1 MFKFVIF
8 FNVDDMVIFLENLDD
23 FKKNIKFFF
32 LNIVFCENIVLLL
45 KRLKC

>member
-32 LNIVFCENIVLLL
+32 YPYTTTINI
-45 KRLKC
+45 